1 MQDRLLDA
9 APVLQRLHD
18 AGFEAYYVGGCVRD
32 SILGRAVNDVDI
44 ASSAMPDEV
53 MALFPRHVPT
63 GLKHGTVTV
72 LVNGIPYEVTTFR
85 EESAYEAH
93 RRPAEVAF
101 IRELSGDLLRR
112 DFTINAM
119 AMRIDGT
126 LIDPFGGMPDM
137 KQGIIRCVGDA
148 DARFQE
154 DALRMLRGIR
164 FAAAFG
170 YRFAYG
176 TWKALLRH
184 RALLRHIAMERVGTE
199 LDKMVG
205 GPDPARGVAI
215 VNRAR
220 LWGLTKVPLRLTQE
234 LQQQASDGPACADL
248 RQLNGVRSVNNRWSA
263 IGLASGT
270 EQRAAMEWMGSF
282 GLGHKRLKAIEA
294 VIELHR
300 QLAATEKAK
309 LRSAWTRQILAHG
322 REAAADAIALG
333 REGALL
339 TPAAG
344 IDWDR
349 LEQWLDAMT
358 VFNVQEL
365 AVRGDEI
372 VAISKRKPGAWIRL
386 LLEELLYAAAS
397 GEIANERDP
406 LLAEALLRL
415 REQEEL

>member
-9 APVLQRLHD
+9 APVLQRLQN

-44 ASSAMPDEV
+44 ATSAMPEEV
-53 MALFPRHVPT
+53 MTLFPRHVPT

-72 LVNGIPYEVTTFR
+72 LLQDQAYEVTTFR

-93 RRPAEVAF
+93 RRPSEVAF
-101 IRELSGDLLRR
+101 IRELKGDLERR

-119 AMRIDGT
+119 AMGIDGT
-126 LIDPFGGMPDM
+126 VIDPFGGMADM
-137 KQGIIRCVGDA
+137 KRGIIRCVGDA

-184 RALLRHIAMERVGTE
+184 RELLRHIAMERVGTE

-215 VNRAR
+215 VHRAR
-220 LWGLTKVPLRLTQE
+220 LWGLTKKPLQL
-234 LQQQASDGPACADL
+234 PAVLEHRVLDPSMGAAL
-248 RQLNGVRSVNNRWSA
+248 RQLNRVHATNNRWAALAMLSGIDLQAA
-263 IGLASGT
+263 I
-270 EQRAAMEWMGSF
+270 EWMSSF

-294 VIELHR
+294 VIMLYRH
-300 QLAATEKAK
+300 LAAADK
-309 LRSAWTRQILAHG
+309 LRLRSEWIRLVLTHG
-322 REAAADAIALG
+322 REVAADAIALG
-333 REGALL
+333 KEGLLL
-339 TPAAG
+339 TPALA
-344 IDWDR
+344 IDWDK
-349 LEQWLDAMT
+349 LAEWLDGIT
-358 VFNVQEL
+358 VFRVQEL
-365 AVRGDEI
+365 AIRGDDIASLSER
-372 VAISKRKPGAWIRL
+372 APGAWMKNVL
-386 LLEELLYAAAS
+386 DELLYAAAS
-397 GEIANERDP
+397 GDIANEREP
-406 LLAEALLRL
+406 LLAEASLLLERG
-415 REQEEL
+415 RS